1 MPTTSVAEF
10 LDYTR
15 RSDLARPEELEA
27 VLDTLAESHGGEIPV
42 DLAIVVAH
50 LVDSGLITQWQC
62 EKLQSGRYKGF
73 FLGKYKLLGHIGS
86 GGMSSVYLAEHLHMH
101 RRVAIKVLPR
111 NRVGD
116 SSYLDRF
123 YREARAAAALDHP
136 NIVRAYD
143 IDSEGSL
150 HYLVMEFVEGRDLQ
164 FIVAN
169 SDRRLDSD
177 LVAHYIAQAAAGLQ
191 HAHDAGLIH
200 RDIKPANLLADPSH
214 HLKIL
219 DMGLARFSDNE
230 KASLTEDHD
239 EKVFGTADYLSPEQ
253 ALNSHDVDT
262 RADIYS
268 LGCTMYFALVGHA
281 PFPNGTLAQR
291 IAQHQSAVPTP
302 IRQLRADC
310 PEFLATVCDQM
321 MQKQAQDRI
330 QTAAEVHQKL
340 TRWLAGHGSRWSG
353 RPGATTATEE
363 ASLPARTDST
373 DSQADQRSVD
383 LPFVVTEP
391 TSRVA
396 RHRARVRDSKRR
408 DKNPK
413 STMPVTTQQTQQQG
427 DPPPTTPVDVAIP
440 VPASVPDKIPIAAVE
455 AIPEVEAEK
464 TPLLEARRDRMH
476 RAKKPP
482 VWLWV
487 FMGLLTLLAI
497 VLSLLQ
503 MR

>member
-1 MPTTSVAEF
+1 MPTISVAEF
-10 LDYTR
+10 LDYVR
-15 RSDLARPEELEA
+15 RSKLARPEELQSA
-27 VLDTLAESHGGEIPV
+27 LDTLAASHSSVSNGGQIPT
-42 DLAIVVAH
+42 DLANVASH
-50 LVDSGLITQWQC
+50 LVDTGVITQWQC
-62 EKLQSGRYKGF
+62 DKLQSGKYKGF
-73 FLGKYKLLGHIGS
+73 FLGKYKLLGHIGT
-86 GGMSSVYLAEHLHMH
+86 GGMSSVYLAEHLHMR

-111 NRVGD
+111 SRVDD

-143 IDSEGSL
+143 IDSVDSL

-164 FIVAN
+164 QIVTQ
-169 SDRRLDSD
+169 SDKLLDSD

-214 HLKIL
+214 QLKIL
-219 DMGLARFSDNE
+219 DLGLARFSDNE
-230 KASLTEDHD
+230 KASITDDHD
-239 EKVFGTADYLSPEQ
+239 EGVFGTADYLSPEQ

-262 RADIYS
+262 RADIYA

-281 PFPNGTLAQR
+281 PFPKGTLAQR
-291 IAQHQSAVPTP
+291 IAQHQSANTTP

-310 PEFLATVCDQM
+310 PDSLAATCDRM

-330 QTAAEVHQKL
+330 QTAAEIHQQL
-340 TRWLAGHGSRWSG
+340 TRWLADRGSRWSG
-353 RPGATTATEE
+353 GPDNSTVTKKT
-363 ASLPARTDST
+363 SSPAMTDSS
-373 DSQADQRSVD
+373 DGYADKPGVD

-396 RHRARVRDSKRR
+396 RHRARVRDSKNRNE
-408 DKNPK
+408 KPK
-413 STMPVTTQQTQQQG
+413 SSVPAPTQSTQQQG
-427 DPPPTTPVDVAIP
+427 NPPPATP
-440 VPASVPDKIPIAAVE
+440 VPAPVPDQIPSAPVG
-455 AIPEVEAEK
+455 AIPQVQAEQ

-482 VWLWV
+482 VWLWAI
-487 FMGLLTLLAI
+487 MGLLTLFAI
-497 VLSLLQ
+497 VLSVLQLL
-503 MR
+503 